1 VTKHQGKPR
10 RFRDRLHAGAELAE
24 ELSRHLWN
32 VETAVLAIPPDGVPI
47 AASIAVALQAP
58 LDLVAS
64 QRIVAPDEPEKTLG
78 AITPDR
84 TLVINREL
92 VEVLELSDPD
102 IEQISIP
109 AWTEAQRCLSR
120 YRGSRGAVDLRGKS
134 VVIVDDGITSGY
146 TMLAAVVATRK
157 LDPARLMVAVPVGS
171 LEAIERLSGAAD
183 DVLTLEMSMGPD
195 FSVENFYESYEPLQ
209 DRDVLWTL
217 DHIWRERPP
226 GGSGETF

>member
-1 VTKHQGKPR
+1 MTVEKERPK

-24 ELSRHLWN
+24 ELRRHLWDQ
-32 VETAVLAIPPDGVPI
+32 ETAVLAIPPDGVPI

-58 LDLVAS
+58 LDLVAA
-64 QRIVAPDEPEKTLG
+64 QRIVAPQEPGMTLG

-84 TLVINREL
+84 TLVLNREL
-92 VEVLELSDPD
+92 VGSLGLGDADIDSLSL
-102 IEQISIP
+102 P

-120 YRGSRGAVDLRGKS
+120 YRGSRGQIDVRGKT

-146 TMLAAVVATRK
+146 TMLAAVIASRR
-157 LDPARLMVAVPVGS
+157 LEPARIMVAVPVGT

-183 DVLTLEMSMGPD
+183 DVLTLEMSMEPD
-195 FSVENFYESYEPLQ
+195 FSVHDFYSEYEPLE
-209 DRDVLWTL
+209 DREVLWTL

-226 GGSGETF
+226 GGSGEMF